1 MLKHR
6 GLKDKRILLVEDVEL
21 NQYLAKHIMESWGC
35 LVDVAD
41 NGRKA
46 VEKISDAD
54 YDLVLMDIQMPEM
67 DGMQATKIIRAM
79 QDEAKA
85 QVPIVALT
93 ANALKTE
100 CEVYLNIGMND
111 WLAKPFEERTLMG
124 IVAKNMKGH
133 NHVDVAPDEHTIVV
147 PASEKL
153 YDLAMVE
160 SISGGDKTFI
170 VKMMEL
176 FLQTVPQTLS
186 DLKACCEKGD
196 WVMTSKHAHKLKST
210 IDSMGIVSLKQDIR
224 AIESG
229 GKTAG
234 DPAQLKA
241 LVQKVLGVMDEVIS
255 QVSNDFR

>member
-6 GLKDKRILLVEDVEL
+6 GLKDKKILLVEDVEL

-41 NGRKA
+41 SGKKA
-46 VEKISDAD
+46 VEKISAAD

-79 QDEAKA
+79 HDEAKA

-133 NHVDVAPDEHTIVV
+133 HVDVVPDGHTVV
-147 PASEKL
+147 TPAGEKL

-160 SISGGDKTFI
+160 AISGGDKTFI

-186 DLKACCEKGD
+186 DLKECCEKGD
-196 WVMTSKHAHKLKST
+196 WVMTGKHAHKLKST
-210 IDSMGIVSLKQDIR
+210 IDSMGIVSLKRDIR
-224 AIESG
+224 TIESG
-229 GKTAG
+229 GKSAS
-234 DPAQLKA
+234 DPVQLTA
-241 LVQKVLGVMDEVIS
+241 LVQKVLDVMDEVIG